1 MSSVLLTFL
10 GRVPKDQN
18 GYRVTRYDFG
28 DGAPTAPSAFFG
40 WPLQR
45 RLGARRLV
53 IMGTSGSMWDH
64 LFEGDLPFG
73 REGEEARLALVEAV
87 QDMAVTPEHL
97 RPLTPLLAERLGC
110 EVWLEI
116 IPYARD
122 AAEQVELLR
131 LMAAH
136 VAGGDEVHL
145 DVTHGFRHLPM
156 LGVLSALHLR
166 IVRQAQIAGI
176 WYGAYDPDTG
186 EAPVHN
192 LVGLLSIADWLQALH
207 TYDKDGDYGV
217 IAPLIEAS
225 SQLAAAHLRQAA
237 FYEKTNN
244 IGQARSALRKFR
256 EICATATTD
265 PLVNLF
271 VPELLKRTAWVD
283 NNSLS
288 DRQYELAWNHL
299 EHGDYLR
306 AATLGFEAVVTRL
319 VEAAPGMLDPHLYET
334 RETVKKGWE
343 AEMKVPRKDRTAM
356 QQAYLDLREIRNV
369 LAHGSRSPFG
379 PIQKALAAEEKLK
392 ATLTKALTLAHSGA
406 KR

>member
-53 IMGTSGSMWDH
+53 IMGTRGSMWDH

-97 RPLTPLLAERLGC
+97 QPLTPLLAARLGC

-217 IAPLIEAS
+217 FAELLGPGSRLLREAAFFERTS
-225 SQLAAAHLRQAA
+225 NSTKAREALGGWFSREDRYPPQDAAAELFRDDLEQRLTWIKGQDRAKW
-237 FYEKTNN
+237 ENN
-244 IGQARSALRKFR
+244 
-256 EICATATTD
+256 
-265 PLVNLF
+265 
-271 VPELLKRTAWVD
+271 
-283 NNSLS
+283 
-288 DRQYELAWNHL
+288 LAWQYL
-299 EHGDYLR
+299 ERGDYLR
-306 AATLGFEAVVTRL
+306 AAIFGLESAVS
-319 VEAAPGMLDPHLYET
+319 AET
-334 RETVKKGWE
+334 RRAGGGINHWDDRDAARETLSQHEDFRILKN
-343 AEMKVPRKDRTAM
+343 
-356 QQAYLDLREIRNV
+356 IRNG
-369 LAHGSRSPFG
+369 LAHGVLPKENR
-379 PIQKALAAEEKLK
+379 ITRILVDQKRLEVELRRLFNELGIK
-392 ATLTKALTLAHSGA
+392 H
-406 KR
+406 